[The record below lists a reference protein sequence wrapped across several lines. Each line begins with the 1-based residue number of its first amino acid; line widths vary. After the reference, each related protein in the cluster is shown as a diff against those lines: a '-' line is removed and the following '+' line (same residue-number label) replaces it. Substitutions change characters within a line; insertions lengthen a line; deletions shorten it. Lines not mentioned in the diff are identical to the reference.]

1 MLGEPNLLPDP
12 VTIDYPYLAFALV
25 LLWLPRQWLR
35 LVSLR
40 GSSRGRPLRARTDR
54 EPGDISVRIGE
65 ELGKSRNWVDLLRA
79 VAGSIAICR
88 WGTFAVGHDATRAT
102 LHLAFA
108 LKATVLVLGLL
119 IQTLR
124 FEGRFS
130 LFAPLFYVLGLSFG
144 LIDWKPAL
152 FAVISIWA
160 VNLVLPSAA
169 VFLFV
174 FGGLATCFGLSFPGS
189 ERNDTLLLTALAM
202 LPVLLS
208 VLSKRRLA
216 QFTKKT
222 KIIGSS

>member
-1 MLGEPNLLPDP
+1 M
-12 VTIDYPYLAFALV
+12 TIDYTYLVFALV

-35 LVSLR
+35 LISLR
-40 GSSRGRPLRARTDR
+40 GSSRGRPLRARVDR
-54 EPGDISVRIGE
+54 EPGDISVRMGQ

-79 VAGSIAICR
+79 VAGSYAICR
-88 WGTFAVGHDATRAT
+88 WGTFAVEHDASRAT
-102 LHLAFA
+102 LHLVFG
-108 LKATVLVLGLL
+108 LKAAVLVLGLL

-144 LIDWKPAL
+144 LMDWKPAC

-160 VNLVLPSAA
+160 VNLVLPSAS

-174 FGGLATCFGLSFPGS
+174 YGCLVTCFGLSFPGS
-189 ERNDTLLLTALAM
+189 EHDETLLLAALAI